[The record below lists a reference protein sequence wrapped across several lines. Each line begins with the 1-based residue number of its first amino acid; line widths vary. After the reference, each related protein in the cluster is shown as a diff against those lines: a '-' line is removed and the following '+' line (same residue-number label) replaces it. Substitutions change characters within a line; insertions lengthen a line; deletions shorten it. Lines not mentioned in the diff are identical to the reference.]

1 MVKSRQWLC
10 SVLVVGL
17 GCMAASKLQAR
28 TFLYLS
34 LASENGLAVYQV
46 NDQTGKLKYLRLH
59 DLGTDPGPISVSPD
73 QRTIYVSLRNAG
85 KLAAFRV
92 RAKDGSLE
100 HLSTV
105 VAEPDPAYHWPDR
118 TKRFLI
124 SAYYQAGK
132 VALHR
137 LDTRGAIIAEGA
149 RWYTTARNAH
159 GIAVNRGNQ
168 RVYVSHTG
176 ANAIY
181 QFDFD
186 ANAGKLKPS
195 ATPVIRT
202 GPQTGPRH
210 ISLHPSKP
218 FAYADNEQGNSI
230 TFFRVV
236 KGNLEPVQTLSTV
249 PSDWDKGGACA
260 RLEMSPDGAYVYVAN
275 RGHQSIA
282 AFRIDQQSGRM
293 TTLGQTP
300 TEANPRSFTIHSNGR
315 FLYAAGQDTDRMAI
329 FSRDKQGRLKRLDTI
344 ATGKRPWW
352 LTLVTAADSK

>member
-1 MVKSRQWLC
+1 MVRRHEWLC
-10 SVLVVGL
+10 LLLLL
-17 GCMAASKLQAR
+17 GAGWSGAGELQAR
-28 TFLYLS
+28 TFLYVS
-34 LASENGLAVYQV
+34 LAAENGLAVYQV
-46 NDQTGKLKYLRLH
+46 NDQTGKLDYLRLH

-73 QRTIYVSLRNAG
+73 HRTIYVSLRNAG

-92 RAKDGSLE
+92 HAKDGSLE

-124 SAYYQAGK
+124 SAYYQTGK

-137 LDTRGAIIAEGA
+137 LDDRGAILKEGA
-149 RWYTTARNAH
+149 LWYPTARNAH
-159 GIAVNRGNQ
+159 GIAVDRGNQ

-181 QFDFD
+181 QFNFD
-186 ANAGKLKPS
+186 AGVGKLKPS

-202 GPQTGPRH
+202 GDQTGPRH
-210 ISLHPSKP
+210 ISLHPNKP

-249 PSDWDKGGACA
+249 PADWDKGGACA
-260 RLEMSPDGAYVYVAN
+260 RLEISPDGAHVYVAN

-293 TTLGQTP
+293 TALGQTA

-315 FLYAAGQDTDRMAI
+315 FLYAGGQDTDRLAI
-329 FSRDKQGRLKRLDTI
+329 FSRDQQGRLKRLDTV

-352 LTLVTAADSK
+352 LTLVTAGDR

>member
-1 MVKSRQWLC
+1 MLRRCELLC
-10 SVLVVGL
+10 FLLVLGAGWSLV
-17 GCMAASKLQAR
+17 SELQAR

-34 LASENGLAVYQV
+34 LAAEDGLAVYDV
-46 NDQTGKLKYLRLH
+46 NDRTGQLKYLRLH
-59 DLGTDPGPISVSPD
+59 ELGTDPGPISVSPD
-73 QRTIYVSLRNAG
+73 QRTIYVSLRTAG
-85 KLAAFRV
+85 KLASFRV
-92 RAKDGSLE
+92 QPKDGSLE

-118 TKRFLI
+118 SRRFLI
-124 SAYYQAGK
+124 SAYYQTGK

-137 LDTRGAIIAEGA
+137 LDERGAILAKGA
-149 RWYTTARNAH
+149 RWYPTARNAH
-159 GIAVNRGNQ
+159 GIAVDRGNQ

-181 QFDFD
+181 QFNFD
-186 ANAGKLKPS
+186 TDAGKLKPA

-202 GPQTGPRH
+202 GDQTGPRH

-249 PSDWDKGGACA
+249 PVDWDQGGACA
-260 RLEMSPDGAYVYVAN
+260 RLEMSPDGTHVYVAN

-282 AFRIDQQSGRM
+282 VFRIDQQSGRM
-293 TTLGQTP
+293 TSLGQTA
-300 TEANPRSFTIHSNGR
+300 TEANPRSFAIHANGR
-315 FLYAAGQDTDRMAI
+315 FLYAAGQDTNRLAI
-329 FSRDKQGRLKRLDTI
+329 FSRDQQGRLKRLETVS
-344 ATGKRPWW
+344 TGKRPWW
-352 LTLVTAADSK
+352 LTLVTTSDAR